1 MKNETKWSRLFD
13 VFNVIFFT
21 LLSIAFLY
29 PVVYIISLS
38 LSEAKAITEGQV
50 FLYPVGF
57 NTEAYKYVF
66 RDDTTMKSVIFT
78 ATFTIAGILCSLAA
92 TALTAYPL
100 SRRSL
105 KGKNFIMNAIVFTM
119 YFSGGMIPTYITIK
133 SLGLFN
139 TMWSLILPSLIDTFL
154 LIIMINFMR
163 ELPYELE
170 ESAKVEGCS
179 NFGIFLKV
187 YLPLCIPVLATLTI
201 FYAVQYWNTFMPAL
215 LYIQDR
221 DKMALQVKLYTVLS
235 AFSNSL
241 DTTSVAAASD
251 AATGAKVIAENVKSA
266 TTVVAVLPI
275 LIVYPMLQKY
285 FVKGVAIGAV
295 KG

>member
-1 MKNETKWSRLFD
+1 MKNESTWSRIFD
-13 VFNVIFFT
+13 VFNVIFFI
-21 LLSIAFLY
+21 LISISFLY
-29 PVVYIISLS
+29 PVFYIIALS

-50 FLYPVGF
+50 FIFPVGF
-57 NTEAYKYVF
+57 NVEAYQYVF
-66 RDDTTMKSVIFT
+66 RDDTTVRSIIFT
-78 ATFTIAGILCSLAA
+78 ATFTIVGILCSLAA

-100 SRRSL
+100 SRRGF
-105 KGKNFIMNAIVFTM
+105 KGKNFFMNAIVFTM
-119 YFSGGMIPTYITIK
+119 YFSGGMIPTYMTIK

-139 TMWSLILPSLIDTFL
+139 TMWSLILPSLVDTFL
-154 LIIMINFMR
+154 LIIMLNFMR

-187 YLPLCIPVLATLTI
+187 YMPLCIPVLATLTI

-221 DKMALQVKLYTVLS
+221 NKMALQVKLYTVLS
-235 AFSNSL
+235 AFSSSI

-251 AATGAKVIAENVKSA
+251 SAVGAKVIAENVKSA

>member
-1 MKNETKWSRLFD
+1 MKNETIWSRIFD
-13 VFNVIFFT
+13 IFNVIFFI
-21 LLSIAFLY
+21 LISITFLY
-29 PVVYIISLS
+29 PVLYIISIS

-50 FLYPVGF
+50 FAWPVGF
-57 NTEAYKYVF
+57 NVDAYQYIFK
-66 RDDTTMKSVIFT
+66 DNSTINSVGFT
-78 ATFTIAGILCSLAA
+78 VLFTVTGVVVSLIA

-100 SRRSL
+100 SRRGF
-105 KGKNFIMNAIVFTM
+105 KGGGIIVNAIVFTM
-119 YFSGGMIPTYITIK
+119 YFSGGMIPTYMTIK

-139 TMWSLILPSLIDTFL
+139 SMWSLILPNLVDTFL
-154 LIIMINFMR
+154 LIIMLNFMR

-170 ESAKVEGCS
+170 ESARVEGCS
-179 NFGIFLKV
+179 NFGIFWRV
-187 YLPLCIPVLATLTI
+187 YLPLCVPVIATLTI

-221 DKMALQVKLYTVLS
+221 NKMALQVKLYTVLS
-235 AFSNSL
+235 SFSDTL
-241 DTTSVAAASD
+241 DSTSIAASSE
-251 AATGAKVIAENVKSA
+251 AASSNVLPENVKGA

-285 FVKGVAIGAV
+285 FIKGVAIGAV

>member
-21 LLSIAFLY
+21 LLSVAFLY

-57 NTEAYKYVF
+57 NVEAYKYVF
-66 RDDTTMKSVIFT
+66 RDDTTVKSVLFT
-78 ATFTIAGILCSLAA
+78 ATFTITGILCSLAT

-139 TMWSLILPSLIDTFL
+139 TMWSLILPSLVDTFL

-235 AFSNSL
+235 AFSSSI

-251 AATGAKVIAENVKSA
+251 SAVGAKVIAENVKSA